1 MEVRNSQGTN
11 KTTRNLSNSLS
22 CVCAGRG
29 EGGDAAVIYFHL
41 NFKWFRTYI
50 HTFTLD
56 VVFLS
61 KALCNEF
68 LVWKYVVVWA
78 QVCHRSS
85 EFPDRVTAL
94 QQTARIPSAILSSMA
109 SSWFLITNML
119 WQEGGLSYLRKRK
132 NGLNLLFLHF
142 YPFILDGPL

>member
-11 KTTRNLSNSLS
+11 KTTGNLSSSLS
-22 CVCAGRG
+22 CVCVCG

-41 NFKWFRTYI
+41 NFKWFRIYI

-68 LVWKYVVVWA
+68 LIWKYVVVWA
-78 QVCHRSS
+78 QLSHRSS

-94 QQTARIPSAILSSMA
+94 QQTARMPSAILSSMA
-109 SSWFLITNML
+109 SSSWFLITNML
-119 WQEGGLSYLRKRK
+119 WQEGGLSYLRKRE
-132 NGLNLLFLHF
+132 NGLNLYFLHF
-142 YPFILDGPL
+142 YPFILYGPL